1 MKNYNITFSRRS
13 STVELVSILFA
24 VCALLFARLN
34 KSIFAAIK
42 TAWRW
47 LFAPKTYFASDGEEG
62 VTVNGLQFI
71 GINLIAAAVCVLL
84 SVSL

>member
-13 STVELVSILFA
+13 STAELISILFA

-34 KSIFAAIK
+34 KSIFAAVK

-47 LFAPKTYFASDGEEG
+47 LFAPKTYFASDGEG

-71 GINLIAAAVCVLL
+71 GINLIAAAVCMLL

>member
-1 MKNYNITFSRRS
+1 MNNSINISRRT
-13 STVELVSILFA
+13 STADLVSILFA

-42 TAWRW
+42 TAWMW
-47 LFAPKTYFASDGEEG
+47 LFAPKTYFAGDGEEG
-62 VTVNGLQFI
+62 VTVNGLQII

-84 SVSL
+84 SISL

>member
-1 MKNYNITFSRRS
+1 MKNYNITFSRRT

-34 KSIFAAIK
+34 KSIFAAVK
-42 TAWRW
+42 SAWRW
-47 LFAPKTYFASDGEEG
+47 LFSPKTYFAGDGEG
-62 VTVNGLQFI
+62 ITVNGLQFI
-71 GINLIAAAVCVLL
+71 GINLIAAVVFLLL

>member
-1 MKNYNITFSRRS
+1 MKNYNITFSRRT

-34 KSIFAAIK
+34 KSTFAAIK
-42 TAWRW
+42 SAWRW
-47 LFAPKTYFASDGEEG
+47 LFAPKTYFASDGEG

-71 GINLIAAAVCVLL
+71 CINLFAAVVLLLL

>member
-13 STVELVSILFA
+13 STAELISILFA
-24 VCALLFARLN
+24 VCTLLFARLN
-34 KSIFAAIK
+34 KSIFAAAK

-47 LFAPKTYFASDGEEG
+47 LFAPKTYFASDGEG

-71 GINLIAAAVCVLL
+71 GINLIAAAVCMLL

>member
-1 MKNYNITFSRRS
+1 MKNYNITFSRLS

-34 KSIFAAIK
+34 KSIFAAVK
-42 TAWRW
+42 SAWRW
-47 LFAPKTYFASDGEEG
+47 LFAPKTYFAGDGEG
-62 VTVNGLQFI
+62 ITVNGLQFI
-71 GINLIAAAVCVLL
+71 GINLIAAVVFLLL

>member
-13 STVELVSILFA
+13 STADLVSILFA

-34 KSIFAAIK
+34 KSTFAAIK
-42 TAWRW
+42 SAWRW
-47 LFAPKTYFASDGEEG
+47 LFAPKTYFAGDGEG
-62 VTVNGLQFI
+62 ITVNGLQFI
-71 GINLIAAAVCVLL
+71 GINLIAAVVFLLL

>member
-1 MKNYNITFSRRS
+1 MNNSINISRRT
-13 STVELVSILFA
+13 STAALISILFA

-42 TAWRW
+42 SAWRW
-47 LFAPKTYFASDGEEG
+47 LFKPETYFASDGEG
-62 VTVNGLQFI
+62 ITVNGLQII
-71 GINLIAAAVCVLL
+71 GINLIAAAVFMLL

>member
-1 MKNYNITFSRRS
+1 MKNYNITFSHRS
-13 STVELVSILFA
+13 GTLELVSVLFA

-34 KSIFAAIK
+34 KSTFAAVK
-42 TAWRW
+42 SAWRW
-47 LFAPKTYFASDGEEG
+47 LFAPKTYFAGDGEG

-71 GINLIAAAVCVLL
+71 CINLIAAVVFLLL

>member
-1 MKNYNITFSRRS
+1 MNNSINISRRT
-13 STVELVSILFA
+13 STAELISILFA

-42 TAWRW
+42 SAWIW
-47 LFAPKTYFASDGEEG
+47 LFAPKTYFAGDGEEG
-62 VTVNGLQFI
+62 VTVNGLQII
-71 GINLIAAAVCVLL
+71 GINFIAAALFLLL